1 MSAVDGTAAAR
12 LARKKVFFKSHNSN
26 RSKRDEACR
35 AVPCHDPKIIA
46 DSRILRIIQTFEIP
60 S

>member
-12 LARKKVFFKSHNSN
+12 LARKKVFLHKSHNSN
-26 RSKRDEACR
+26 RSKREG
-35 AVPCHDPKIIA
+35 AVTQIIA